1 MRINREGGSTVSL
14 LLQVAHDYD
23 FMREALKNTIQVDD
37 FTGKL
42 WNIYET
48 IQQEGGPSQVR
59 KRRHLCPSFTSFVAG
74 KSGNDEVRPD
84 AR

>member
-59 KRRHLCPSFTSFVAG
+59 KRRHPSRVFNCFVAG
-74 KSGNDEVRPD
+74 KFGNDEIRPD
-84 AR
+84 A

>member
-1 MRINREGGSTVSL
+1 MSL
-14 LLQVAHDYD
+14 LLQVAHDYE

-37 FTGKL
+37 FTRKL

-59 KRRHLCPSFTSFVAG
+59 KRRHPCLSFTSFVAG
-74 KSGNDEVRPD
+74 KFGNDEV
-84 AR
+84 